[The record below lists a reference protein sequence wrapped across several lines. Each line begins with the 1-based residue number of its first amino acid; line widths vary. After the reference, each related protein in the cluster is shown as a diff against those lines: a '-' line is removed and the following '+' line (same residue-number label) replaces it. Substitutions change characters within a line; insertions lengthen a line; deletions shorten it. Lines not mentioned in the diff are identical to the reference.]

1 MLHIDNQA
9 RTLSIITNKV
19 PSLEKRIPGHPVGGN
34 IDQHGRPAW
43 TNHTLGSSLLAVS
56 VALLRLEA
64 TKNQSSYC
72 LR

>member
-1 MLHIDNQA
+1 MLHIVNQA

-34 IDQHGRPAW
+34 IDQHGWPAW
-43 TNHTLGSSLLAVS
+43 MNHTLGSSLLAVS